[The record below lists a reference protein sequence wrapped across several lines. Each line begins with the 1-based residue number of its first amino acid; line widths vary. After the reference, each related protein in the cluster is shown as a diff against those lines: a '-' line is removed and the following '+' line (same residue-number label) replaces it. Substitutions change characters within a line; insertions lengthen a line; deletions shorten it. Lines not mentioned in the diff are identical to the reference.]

1 LVVKKVNL
9 QFLTSR
15 IALEKIE
22 EGSQQV
28 IGDNEMQ
35 CMFCSLVFK
44 AGKLKIGTLKI
55 LKGYWVLPSHRSSGG
70 FETIYEE
77 IW

>member
-1 LVVKKVNL
+1 MQL
-9 QFLTSR
+9 LTSR
-15 IALEKIE
+15 VALEKIE

-44 AGKLKIGTLKI
+44 AGKLKIGTLKT
-55 LKGYWVLPSHRSSGG
+55 LKCYWVLPSHRSSRG